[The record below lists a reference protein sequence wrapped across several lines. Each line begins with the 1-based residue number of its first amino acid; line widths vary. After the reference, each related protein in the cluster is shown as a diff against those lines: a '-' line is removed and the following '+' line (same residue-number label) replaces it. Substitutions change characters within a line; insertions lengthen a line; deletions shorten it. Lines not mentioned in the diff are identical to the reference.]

1 MSKKFLN
8 QTNSKA
14 ALSER
19 AGDLLIYDITHGFG
33 LVEETLNKVF
43 TLVRWRFSTVMRSLH
58 FLLPFK
64 HHQLPP

>member
-19 AGDLLIYDITHGFG
+19 AGDLLIYDIRDFG

-43 TLVRWRFSTVMRSLH
+43 TLVRWWFSTVMRSLH

-64 HHQLPP
+64 HQLPP

>member
-19 AGDLLIYDITHGFG
+19 TGDLLIYDIRDFG

-43 TLVRWRFSTVMRSLH
+43 TLVRWWFSTVMRSLH

-64 HHQLPP
+64 HQLPP